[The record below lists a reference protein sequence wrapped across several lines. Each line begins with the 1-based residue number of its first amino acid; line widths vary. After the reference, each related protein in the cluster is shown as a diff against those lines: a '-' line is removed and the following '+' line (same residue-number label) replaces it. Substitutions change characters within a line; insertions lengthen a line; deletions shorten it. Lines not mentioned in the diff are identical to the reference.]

1 MSKNRDD
8 FTQKIKDTLSKR
20 VNNKCSNP
28 DCRKITAGPSSD
40 INKAINIGV
49 AAHICAAAS
58 GGPRYDKEMTA
69 EQRKSIENGIW
80 LCQSCSKLIDS
91 DENLYSTNL
100 LKSWKSFAEEQASR
114 DLKNHLKY
122 QEDKKIYKIE
132 RMMKDLLDEMSDDLI
147 KDPLKREFVLL
158 PNKDVCYWGTD
169 TEFVYYADEHLQ
181 LQNKVNVLKN
191 NNLIFDITNTNV
203 NRYQF
208 DEDFVD
214 WLIKRSNRKL

>member
-147 KDPLKREFVLL
+147 KDPLKREFVVL

-169 TEFVYYADEHLQ
+169 TEFVYYADEHFQ
-181 LQNKVNVLKN
+181 LQDKINVLKN
-191 NNLIFDITNTNV
+191 NNLIFDITSTNV

-214 WLIKRSNRKL
+214 WLIKR